1 MTVEKQTKGVEAIS
15 SGLTDF
21 LNVDLT
27 QLAAELGLTPQ
38 RRTRKIGPAA
48 PVLAAE

>member
-1 MTVEKQTKGVEAIS
+1 MTLEKQTKGIETIS

-27 QLAAELGLTPQ
+27 QLAAELGLAPQ
-38 RRTRKIGPAA
+38 RRTRKAERAA